1 MGNDNPVIG
10 AFPTNPMGWFQLM
23 QQFAKPPT
31 PEDFTNRQYLRGAVH
46 GAIAVKVVQRMP
58 EIWDKVGFMFEWAGN
73 VAKST
78 VDPLIERAR
87 KASTDDIG
95 RLAGEYVKNGGNL
108 EALFAAAKTI
118 GAPAD
123 GDDNGDAPEEE
134 TEKETP
140 VRERA

>member
-1 MGNDNPVIG
+1 MGNENQPIG

-95 RLAGEYVKNGGNL
+95 KLAGEYVKNGGNL

-118 GAPAD
+118 GVSSES
-123 GDDNGDAPEEE
+123 DDDDTQGEVE
-134 TEKETP
+134 EKETP